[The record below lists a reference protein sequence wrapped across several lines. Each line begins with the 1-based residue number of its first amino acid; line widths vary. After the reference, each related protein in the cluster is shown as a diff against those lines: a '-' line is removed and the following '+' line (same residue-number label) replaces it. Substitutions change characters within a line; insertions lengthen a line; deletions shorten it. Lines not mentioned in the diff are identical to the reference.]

1 MTHHLNTLPPE
12 QREDREESGPTKFW
26 VKRKVLANILAE
38 EISEF
43 QCLVWLVWLGTPEP
57 LPPLSSWTNS
67 EDLIFPT
74 PLPPNLHNLTLT
86 GKSAP
91 LGGGRALWQ

>member
-43 QCLVWLVWLGTPEP
+43 QV
-57 LPPLSSWTNS
+57 
-67 EDLIFPT
+67 
-74 PLPPNLHNLTLT
+74 
-86 GKSAP
+86 
-91 LGGGRALWQ
+91 